1 MMFGVA
7 RDLLFKRLWEIPA
20 MQSDEQREFVVGQ
33 MREKGFDFGPGTSGS
48 GRIHCIQIIDSALG
62 QRGALQELADFLD
75 WLDKAP
81 KTRAF
86 VSTVEVL
93 LPADLLLLEERLLLF
108 AELGPYVEQ
117 RDLMFHYLDALAGPY
132 EDAVADPPPQFTDL
146 ESLVCELEQVM
157 AAEPGHPLVQL
168 TESIAERARK
178 RRVAKLA
185 RKWSTLLAERIDEDA
200 LDAAAGAER
209 RALEDRR
216 QRGAGPAATRDGR
229 PALVMKLERSGSGLT
244 HFFLFTAWLYMGHA
258 FVGKMC
264 GSNTPMDLDGVRL
277 SLLNALKSAF
287 MVTRQLNPQERQVDL
302 EFAVPRDML
311 CYPFDEWKFTDA
323 EYALLAKQFV
333 VVVRDL
339 ERQPG
344 MQREMVRYAGWE
356 RKWERMTQNG
366 YASPTEIALWITC
379 GSEPSGPLQLYH
391 QLQGDDGVSLG
402 LTFPPRDS
410 PHRLEIAEALDAG
423 TPVVVW
429 PRWCEDMGGRQRS
442 EAASFAFRDEVCRR
456 LADRPMTDLPAIALE
471 IRQESYRADPSWAG
485 LAVLWDDPW
494 RWPEPSDFS
503 LDAPGLLGETT

>member
-1 MMFGVA
+1 
-7 RDLLFKRLWEIPA
+7 
-20 MQSDEQREFVVGQ
+20 
-33 MREKGFDFGPGTSGS
+33 
-48 GRIHCIQIIDSALG
+48 
-62 QRGALQELADFLD
+62 
-75 WLDKAP
+75 
-81 KTRAF
+81 
-86 VSTVEVL
+86 
-93 LPADLLLLEERLLLF
+93 
-108 AELGPYVEQ
+108 
-117 RDLMFHYLDALAGPY
+117 
-132 EDAVADPPPQFTDL
+132 
-146 ESLVCELEQVM
+146 
-157 AAEPGHPLVQL
+157 
-168 TESIAERARK
+168 
-178 RRVAKLA
+178 
-185 RKWSTLLAERIDEDA
+185 
-200 LDAAAGAER
+200 
-209 RALEDRR
+209 
-216 QRGAGPAATRDGR
+216 
-229 PALVMKLERSGSGLT
+229 
-244 HFFLFTAWLYMGHA
+244 
-258 FVGKMC
+258 
-264 GSNTPMDLDGVRL
+264 
-277 SLLNALKSAF
+277 

-311 CYPFDEWKFTDA
+311 CYPFDEWKFADA

-379 GSEPSGPLQLYH
+379 GSEPSKPLQLYH

-471 IRQESYRADPSWAG
+471 IRQEFYRADPSWAG